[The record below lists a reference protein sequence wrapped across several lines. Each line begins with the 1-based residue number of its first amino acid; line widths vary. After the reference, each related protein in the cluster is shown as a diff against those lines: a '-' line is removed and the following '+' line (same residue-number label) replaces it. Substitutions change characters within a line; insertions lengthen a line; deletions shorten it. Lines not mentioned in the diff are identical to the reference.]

1 MKKIIL
7 IIVLLTISL
16 QAEMRLAVLKK
27 GIFSTNGIENFKIF
41 GKNKVQS
48 YEDFITK
55 TTKCKKY
62 KVLAMSQSKNSCS
75 KILIDCLD

>member
-1 MKKIIL
+1 LKKIIL
-7 IIVLLTISL
+7 MIVLLTISL
-16 QAEMRLAVLKK
+16 QAEMRLAISKE
-27 GIFSTNGIENFKIF
+27 GFFSTNGVENFKMF
-41 GKNKVQS
+41 GENKVQS

-62 KVLAMSQSKNSCS
+62 KVLAMSNSKNSYP